1 MATSIS
7 TDAGNDPAQREAL
20 TVSPEDTLAETAEK
34 LAAAD
39 SESALVL
46 DFGRP
51 IGTLTCR
58 DLIRASA
65 ARVHPSEGRV
75 REWMS
80 AHTPAPPQE
89 AVVQTETVRPAWAER
104 PSYPEPR
111 LCELQYA
118 AGRVEQCPGER
129 CLYWTEEAC
138 TLAPLKGDIGA
149 NPDLVAFLL
158 SLRNRLGG
166 AVSSIFGLLPG
177 LT

>member
-1 MATSIS
+1 MAISIS
-7 TDAGNDPAQREAL
+7 TAPTNDATRREAV
-20 TVSPEDTLAETAEK
+20 TVSPEDTLGETAEK

-39 SESALVL
+39 ADSALVL

-51 IGTLTCR
+51 IGTLTRR
-58 DLIRASA
+58 DLMRASA

-80 AHTPAPPQE
+80 AYGSAPAQE
-89 AVVQTETVRPAWAER
+89 FVHQELVRRSWPEEPADV
-104 PSYPEPR
+104 EPK

-118 AGRVEQCPGER
+118 AGRVEQCPGES
-129 CLYWTEEAC
+129 CLYWVDEAC
-138 TLAPLKGDIGA
+138 ILAPLKGDIGA